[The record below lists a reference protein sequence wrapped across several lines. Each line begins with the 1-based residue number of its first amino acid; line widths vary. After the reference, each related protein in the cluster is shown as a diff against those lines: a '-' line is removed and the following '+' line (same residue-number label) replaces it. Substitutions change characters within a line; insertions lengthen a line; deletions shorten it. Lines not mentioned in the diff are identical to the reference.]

1 MNSQRF
7 ARYVVASCFLLL
19 PAAVWA
25 QDTAVIAGVVK
36 DTSGAVMPGVT
47 VEAASPALI
56 EKVRTVVTDSQG
68 QYKIVNLRPGTYAVT
83 FSLPG
88 FSSVKREGLELTSSF
103 TATVNADL
111 KVGAL
116 EETVTVSGA
125 APVVDTQN
133 VLQQTTLGRNTLD
146 SIPSTGRLS
155 QYGTLIPGAV
165 LGNAANNSVGG
176 LDERAQFGVH
186 GSRSG
191 DNAPMQDGMSQRLQG
206 GAIFVFNNLA
216 FQEVVVETSGMSAE
230 RNTGGVQMT
239 IVPKDGG
246 NIFSGSFFA
255 GITGP
260 SLQSDN
266 MNDALRARGLLFT
279 PSVKKSYDTS
289 GVLGGPVRK
298 DKLWFFTALRRAAN
312 QQYQQGNYYNKLQ
325 NVRVGTDPVYKVT
338 FYEADLSRPAF
349 TDDFYRDYN
358 LRMTWQASQKNKIV
372 ASYQA
377 QPNCSC
383 FWPLLEPQSNGN
395 ILAAPEAV
403 GRHNYLVNYLPLV
416 SWTYPAT
423 NRLLFEGG
431 VSANV
436 FDNNTKR
443 EDGVGNDTIQII
455 DLATNFRYGSRALA
469 LTHAGGYRVQHN
481 RQYHQRLAASYV
493 TGSHAFK
500 TGLDFNEY
508 GEGDIQ
514 RAANDSNQIN
524 GARSYTFRGTVPQS
538 LTIWAVP
545 FEALYRAR
553 DLGVFAQDQ
562 WTVRKLTL
570 NLGVRYN
577 NFTGSIPEQHMPAG
591 PFVPARDF
599 AAVQNAPRFN
609 NINPR
614 LGVAYDVFG
623 NGKTALKASL
633 GRYTPYSTSA
643 NVLNNPATNQAAS
656 TTRPPGFRTRMISCI
671 AFAQSAKYMTPN
683 RQLTRSNCWSGNG
696 N

>member
-56 EKVRTVVTDSQG
+56 ERIRTVVTDDQG
-68 QYKIVNLRPGTYAVT
+68 QYKIVNLRPGTYVVT
-83 FSLPG
+83 FSLAG

-165 LGNAANNSVGG
+165 LGNAANNSVRG

-562 WTVRKLTL
+562 WTARKLTL

-577 NFTGSIPEQHMPAG
+577 NFTGSVPEQHMPAG
-591 PFVPARDF
+591 PFVPAR
-599 AAVQNAPRFN
+599 
-609 NINPR
+609 
-614 LGVAYDVFG
+614 
-623 NGKTALKASL
+623 
-633 GRYTPYSTSA
+633 
-643 NVLNNPATNQAAS
+643 
-656 TTRPPGFRTRMISCI
+656 
-671 AFAQSAKYMTPN
+671 
-683 RQLTRSNCWSGNG
+683 
-696 N
+696 